1 MSNGF
6 RAMVPSGRC
15 SNRIGGDRHV
25 PSPVGTAAACR
36 PGRHICR
43 WVPVLLTA
51 FAASFQTSAPALGA
65 QQSASIPVARIAFIA
80 DATDPNAGEIR
91 AMVRQE
97 LLALARNDFD
107 VRFPD
112 ELVVVVDPIGAPA
125 ALERLLADDEVAIV
139 VTQGLVAAA
148 TVAGRRAPWPKPV
161 IAASVFDARL
171 QGFPSTDDGTSGVA
185 NLTYIAPPPPGP
197 VVRDLVKFRELASFA
212 RAAILVDEAAAAT
225 LADFAGPLLEAAA
238 ELGIELV
245 PVPVGATA
253 ASGLDRLA
261 ADCDA
266 VYLTPLTGMDAG
278 EFERLAEA
286 LAARGLPSFSYS
298 AADVE
303 RGIMAS
309 LGSIDPSRMARR
321 IALDAYRIL
330 MGDDPDTLPVTL
342 QPGEQLVVNMR
353 TVRELGVAVPLG
365 MLLEARR
372 LFAIPDDVARN
383 LTLKGAME
391 EALAANLAL
400 AMEDQVV
407 LAGAED
413 VRLARAGLLPSLET
427 TVTAATISE
436 DVAASSFGLQPQHN
450 VDGGVTLRQVIYSQE
465 ALANLSAQKWLQT
478 SREMNRAALEL
489 DVALEAA
496 EAYLNVLRGK
506 TLEEVQQDNLEA
518 TLAALR
524 LARERERIG
533 AAGPGERL
541 RLQSELA
548 RRRADRIDAFAMRSA
563 AEASLNQ
570 VLNRPIDEPFA
581 TPEADIEGQALLQG
595 TLATTYLADLDR
607 PNILSDF
614 LVAAAERLAPE
625 IQSLDAVIAAQERLL
640 DSTRQAFYVPTVA
653 LQGNVSTNF
662 LREGAGASLPPG
674 LPVRERPDYPWTLG
688 LSVNLPLFQGSSRA
702 ARRDRTA
709 ATLARLRLQRD
720 LAAQGIERNVRIR
733 LQFARAGLA
742 VVGETR
748 TAARTAQRSLALVT
762 EAYSQGL
769 ASVVD
774 LLEAQTSALLSARGV
789 TNAIYDY
796 LVDLKRVERA
806 VGRFEVLATP
816 EQRADFVARLE
827 EYTGQEEP

>member
-1 MSNGF
+1 M
-6 RAMVPSGRC
+6 
-15 SNRIGGDRHV
+15 
-25 PSPVGTAAACR
+25 
-36 PGRHICR
+36 
-43 WVPVLLTA
+43 LLTA
-51 FAASFQTSAPALGA
+51 FATSLQTPAPALGA
-65 QQSASIPVARIAFIA
+65 QESASIPVARIAFVA
-80 DATDPNAGEIR
+80 DATDPNADEIR
-91 AMVRQE
+91 AMVRRE

-112 ELVVVVDPIGAPA
+112 ELVVVEDATGASV

-148 TVAGRRAPWPKPV
+148 AVAGRRAPWPKPV

-171 QGFPSTDDGTSGVA
+171 QGFPSTDGTSGVA

-245 PVPVGATA
+245 PAPVPVGATA

-266 VYLTPLTGMDAG
+266 VYLTPLTGMNPG
-278 EFERLAEA
+278 EFERLAEE
-286 LAARGLPSFSYS
+286 LTARGLPSFSYS

-321 IALDAYRIL
+321 IAINAYRIL
-330 MGDDPDTLPVTL
+330 MGDDPGTLPVTL

-353 TVRELGVAVPLG
+353 TVRELGVAPPLSL
-365 MLLEARR
+365 LLEARR

-391 EALAANLAL
+391 EAVAANLAL
-400 AMEDQVV
+400 AVEDQVV

-427 TVTAATISE
+427 TIAGTTISE

-465 ALANLSAQKWLQT
+465 ALANLSAQKWMQT

-489 DVALEAA
+489 DVVLEAA

-581 TPEADIEGQALLQG
+581 TPEADIEGRALLEG
-595 TLATTYLADLDR
+595 TLATDYLADLDQ

-614 LVAAAERLAPE
+614 LVGEAERLSPE
-625 IQSLDAVIAAQERLL
+625 IQSLDAVIAAQQRLL
-640 DSTRQAFYVPTVA
+640 VSTRQAFYLPTVA
-653 LQGNVSTNF
+653 LQGNISTNF
-662 LREGAGASLPPG
+662 LREGAGASLPAG
-674 LPVRERPDYPWTLG
+674 LPAGERPDYPWTVG

-709 ATLARLRLQRD
+709 ATLAQLRLQRD
-720 LAAQGIERNVRIR
+720 LAVQGIERNVRVR

-748 TAARTAQRSLALVT
+748 TAARTAERSLALVT
-762 EAYSQGL
+762 EAYGQGL

-816 EQRADFVARLE
+816 EQRADFVARLVE
-827 EYTGQEEP
+827 HTRREEP